1 MCTVDSAGQKE
12 DEDTVEETCMKNQ
25 SEDRRKNNI
34 RELRNCRKWLNKKK
48 KNRLN
53 YKKLGLLFLFFI
65 FLFALFE
72 ILITT
77 TTQNEGKREKKS
89 KATHIMPCCDCDK
102 SLCACAPRLTHARL
116 RPLAQPT
123 RKLSVRQS
131 FIQSFSQSGRGLML
145 YVCLCVCKCASVCC
159 FH

>member
-1 MCTVDSAGQKE
+1 MCTVDSTGQKE

-48 KNRLN
+48 KKIVLIT
-53 YKKLGLLFLFFI
+53 KSLDFCFFFFI
-65 FLFALFE
+65 FLFAIFE

-77 TTQNEGKREKKS
+77 TIQNEGKREKKS

-145 YVCLCVCKCASVCC
+145 YVCVRKCASVCC

>member
-1 MCTVDSAGQKE
+1 MDSAGQKE
-12 DEDTVEETCMKNQ
+12 DADTVEETCMKNQ

-48 KNRLN
+48 KKNRLN

-77 TTQNEGKREKKS
+77 TIQNEGKREKK
-89 KATHIMPCCDCDK
+89 
-102 SLCACAPRLTHARL
+102 ARQ
-116 RPLAQPT
+116 RT
-123 RKLSVRQS
+123 
-131 FIQSFSQSGRGLML
+131 
-145 YVCLCVCKCASVCC
+145 
-159 FH
+159 